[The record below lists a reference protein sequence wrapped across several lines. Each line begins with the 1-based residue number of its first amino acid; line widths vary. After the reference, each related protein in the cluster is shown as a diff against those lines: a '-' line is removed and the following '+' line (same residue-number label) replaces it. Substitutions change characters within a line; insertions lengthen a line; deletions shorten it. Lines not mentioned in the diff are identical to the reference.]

1 MYYRTDRIQT
11 RGCIYIDFNI
21 LYLRCCDP
29 CEITSQQFST
39 YVLYVRVRERVPC
52 TNPFLPPPFNSHL
65 FHLSMYISLSLF
77 SILSLSQNLYRSPLR
92 SISIDIPIQP
102 IFDSSPFF
110 SFSCPSEWSLRECVS
125 PCLSLELFALH
136 AD

>member
-1 MYYRTDRIQT
+1 MYYRTIQT

-52 TNPFLPPPFNSHL
+52 TKPPPSRPSSPSIYFS
-65 FHLSMYISLSLF
+65 FSLLF
-77 SILSLSQNLYRSPLR
+77 SFSVYSDHSPLR
-92 SISIDIPIQP
+92 SLYRYINPTP
-102 IFDSSPFF
+102 PPPFF
-110 SFSCPSEWSLRECVS
+110 RYFLFLSFSCPSEWSLRECVS
-125 PCLSLELFALH
+125 PCLSLELFAHH
-136 AD
+136 AG